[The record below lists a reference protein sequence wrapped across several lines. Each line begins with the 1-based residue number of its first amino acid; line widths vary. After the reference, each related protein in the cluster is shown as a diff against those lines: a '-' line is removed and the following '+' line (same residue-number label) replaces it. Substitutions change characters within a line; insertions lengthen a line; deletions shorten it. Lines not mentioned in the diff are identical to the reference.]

1 MVSET
6 KKAMKMTL
14 SINERTIDQLNEWRT
29 KHVTNRQM
37 TLILAFFIGLFASL
51 AALVLHSI
59 IELIQEILVSRLH
72 ADTSNWLF
80 LIFPVIGIFLTSL
93 FVKYVVKDNISH
105 GITRILYAIASK
117 RSHLKGHNCWTS
129 VIASAITI
137 GFGGS
142 VGAEAPIVL
151 TGSAIGSNLGKLF
164 KMDNKTLMLLVGCGA
179 AAAIAGIFKAPM
191 AGLVFTLEVLMVDL
205 SMASLLP
212 ILVSSVTAT
221 CFTYIFIGSD
231 SLFNFHLDGAWIIDR
246 VPASIILG
254 IVCGIVSLYF
264 IRSMSMCENF
274 FARLKSHTYAKLITG
289 GLILS
294 SLIFLF
300 PVLYGEGYKAIN
312 ILLNGQSEADWNQLL
327 SNSLFYG
334 HGQLLILYVALVIVT
349 KTFATSATNGG
360 GGCGG
365 TFAPSLFVGA
375 FSGFLFSR
383 LWNMHQFGVYIPE
396 KNFTLL
402 GMAGVMAGVM
412 HAPLTGI
419 FLIAEITNGYDLFIP
434 LMIVSISS
442 VMTISIFESHSIY
455 AMRLAREG
463 KLLTHHTDR
472 SVLTLMSLES
482 VIENDFT
489 AVSPDMPLG
498 KLVNA
503 ISKSHTSFIPVLDTA
518 GVLLGEI
525 DITKIRHIMFR
536 AELYNKLSVKQ
547 LMTPVA
553 AKLGINDP
561 MEDVMRKFDL
571 KNTNYLPVVDV
582 GNHLTGYISRTRLFS
597 MYRKIVADFS
607 NE

>member
-1 MVSET
+1 
-6 KKAMKMTL
+6 MKMAL
-14 SINERTIDQLNEWRT
+14 SINTRTISRLREWRI
-29 KHVTNRQM
+29 KHVTDRQM
-37 TLILAFFIGLFASL
+37 TLILAFFIGLLASF
-51 AALVLHSI
+51 AALILHSTI
-59 IELIQEILVSRLH
+59 GLIQRLLVSRLH
-72 ADTSNWLF
+72 GDTSNWLY
-80 LIFPVIGIFLTSL
+80 LIFPVVGIFLTSL

-117 RSHLKGHNCWTS
+117 RSHLKAHNCWSS
-129 VIASAITI
+129 VIASAVTI

-151 TGSAIGSNLGKLF
+151 TGSAIGSNLGKMF

-221 CFTYIFIGSD
+221 CFTYIFVGSS
-231 SLFNFHLDGAWIIDR
+231 SLFKFHLDSEWVLER
-246 VPASIILG
+246 VPASILLG
-254 IVCGIVSLYF
+254 VVCGIVSLYF
-264 IRSMSMCENF
+264 IRSMTMCENF
-274 FARLKSHTYAKLITG
+274 FARLKSHAYARLITG
-289 GLILS
+289 GLLLS

-300 PVLYGEGYKAIN
+300 PVLYGEGYNAIN

-327 SNSLFYG
+327 RNSLFYG
-334 HGQLLILYVALVIVT
+334 HGHLLILYVALVIVT

-434 LMIVSISS
+434 LMIVSVCS
-442 VMTISIFESHSIY
+442 VMTISLFESHSIY

-482 VIENDFT
+482 VIEKDFT
-489 AVSPDMPLG
+489 AVSPDLPLG

-503 ISKSHTSFIPVLDTA
+503 ISKSQTSFIPVLDTA
-518 GVLLGEI
+518 GTLLGEI
-525 DITKIRHIMFR
+525 DITKIRHVMFR
-536 AELYNKLSVKQ
+536 AELYNKLSVRQ

-553 AKLGINDP
+553 ASLGINDP
-561 MEDVMRKFDL
+561 MEEVMRKFDL
-571 KNTNYLPVVDV
+571 KNANYLPVVDV

>member
-1 MVSET
+1 MET
-6 KKAMKMTL
+6 ALKYG
-14 SINERTIDQLNEWRT
+14 ERIATQLYDWRT

-37 TLILAFFIGLFASL
+37 TLVLAFVIGLFASF
-51 AALVLHSI
+51 AALILHS
-59 IELIQEILVSRLH
+59 LIRTIQNLLTSQLH
-72 ADTSNWLF
+72 VDSFNWLF
-80 LIFPVIGIFLTSL
+80 LVFPVVGIFLTSL
-93 FVKYVVKDNISH
+93 FVRYVVKDNISH
-105 GITRILYAIASK
+105 GITRILYAMSTK
-117 RSHLKGHNCWTS
+117 RSLLKAHNCWTS

-151 TGSAIGSNLGKLF
+151 TGSAIGSNLGKAF

-179 AAAIAGIFKAPM
+179 AAAIAGIFKAPI

-221 CFTYIFIGSD
+221 CFTYIFIGSG
-231 SLFNFHLDGAWIIDR
+231 SLFNFHLDGEWVIER

-254 IVCGIVSLYF
+254 IVCGFVSLYF
-264 IRSMSMCENF
+264 IRSMSMCENV
-274 FARLKSHTYAKLITG
+274 FARLKSHRYAKLLIG
-289 GLILS
+289 GLMLS

-300 PVLYGEGYKAIN
+300 PVLYGEGYNAIN
-312 ILLNGQSEADWNQLL
+312 ILLNGQSEADWNQILR
-327 SNSLFYG
+327 NSLFYG
-334 HGQLLILYVALVIVT
+334 NGKLLILYVAFVILT
-349 KTFATSATNGG
+349 KTFATAATNGG

-375 FSGFLFSR
+375 FSGFLFAR
-383 LWNMHQFGVYIPE
+383 LWNINQIGVYIPE

-434 LMIVSISS
+434 LMIVSTCS
-442 VMTISIFESHSIY
+442 VMTISLFESHSIY

-463 KLLTHHTDR
+463 KLITHHTDR
-472 SVLTLMSLES
+472 SVLTLMSLDS
-482 VIENDFT
+482 VIEDDFT
-489 AVSPDMPLG
+489 AVSPDLPLG

-503 ISKSHTSFIPVLDTA
+503 ISKSQTSFIPVLDTA
-518 GVLLGEI
+518 GTLLGEI

-536 AELYNKLSVKQ
+536 AELYNKLTVRQ
-547 LMTPVA
+547 LMTPLA
-553 AKLGINDP
+553 AKLGILDP
-561 MEDVMRKFDL
+561 MEEVMRKFEL

-582 GNHLTGYISRTRLFS
+582 SNRLTGYISRTRLFS
-597 MYRKIVADFS
+597 MYRKMVADFS